1 MAGSGKSAIAQ
12 SVSERLAG
20 NGELAASVFFNRL
33 ERERSRKDYIV
44 TTIAYQLAISIPA
57 LKRPICHAITKDE
70 TILNAS
76 FADQLLK
83 LILEPLQSLPGSD
96 TSMVVVIDGLDECED
111 FIEVAGLITKLVDPS
126 SNPHFPLR
134 FLVSSRPEPAI
145 RAIFEHPA
153 TNCSTLRLN
162 LEDFRPDADIRLF
175 LERRLRDIPRLRSEV
190 MSEISLPWPSSDDL
204 TALVAKSAGLFI
216 YASTLAMFVS
226 DKDDIPHKRLN
237 EVLVRGASPM
247 SWGGTDLDQLY
258 TQILSA
264 SSAVDHL
271 MLVIGAIV
279 FVKMPLSPRAL
290 SCLLEIEFGCVQ
302 LVLERLHSILSIP
315 EDPNIGVVAPFH
327 ISLHDYLITRDHAG
341 QFFLDPSL
349 VHVQLAG
356 CCLKRIRTLPK
367 FTSPTFI
374 NSTHCWNAVVSYLRQ
389 VDTTNRITTQYAC
402 RYWSSHIFASSRKA
416 HMDTAK
422 LFCFRYALPWRM
434 FMEIEART
442 NNITQSPEE
451 MLIRDV
457 RVRAPGPLA
466 ITFVK
471 VLEVTGIFVWVVIW
485 IATVSMIALVFQRKM
500 SPTAFSIMLVLLVTV
515 AMGYIFIYLD
525 MDTTLM
531 IALNMIKVSAPQE
544 EVKICVLEAELSI
557 SVGILLFL

>member
-1 MAGSGKSAIAQ
+1 
-12 SVSERLAG
+12 
-20 NGELAASVFFNRL
+20 
-33 ERERSRKDYIV
+33 
-44 TTIAYQLAISIPA
+44 
-57 LKRPICHAITKDE
+57 
-70 TILNAS
+70 
-76 FADQLLK
+76 
-83 LILEPLQSLPGSD
+83 
-96 TSMVVVIDGLDECED
+96 
-111 FIEVAGLITKLVDPS
+111 
-126 SNPHFPLR
+126 
-134 FLVSSRPEPAI
+134 
-145 RAIFEHPA
+145 
-153 TNCSTLRLN
+153 
-162 LEDFRPDADIRLF
+162 
-175 LERRLRDIPRLRSEV
+175 
-190 MSEISLPWPSSDDL
+190 
-204 TALVAKSAGLFI
+204 
-216 YASTLAMFVS
+216 MFVS

-247 SWGGTDLDQLY
+247 PWGGTDLDQLY

-290 SCLLEIEFGCVQ
+290 SYLLEIEFGCVQ

-315 EDPNIGVVAPFH
+315 EDPNIGVVTPFH

-349 VHVQLAG
+349 VHDQLAG

-367 FTSPTFI
+367 FTSPTFVSSI
-374 NSTHCWNAVVSYLRQ
+374 HCWDAVASYLQQ

-416 HMDTAK
+416 HMDAAK

-451 MLIRDV
+451 MLIRNV

-466 ITFVK
+466 IMFAK
-471 VLEVTGIFVWVVIW
+471 VPGKFALLVICLPL
-485 IATVSMIALVFQRKM
+485 VSLVFVFATQYQISRAEYV
-500 SPTAFSIMLVLLVTV
+500 SGVSIMGAAGVMIV
-515 AMGYIFIYLD
+515 MGLILD
-525 MDTTLM
+525 IDKTLM

-544 EVKICVLEAELSI
+544 EVKICALEAELSI

>member
-1 MAGSGKSAIAQ
+1 
-12 SVSERLAG
+12 
-20 NGELAASVFFNRL
+20 
-33 ERERSRKDYIV
+33 
-44 TTIAYQLAISIPA
+44 
-57 LKRPICHAITKDE
+57 
-70 TILNAS
+70 
-76 FADQLLK
+76 
-83 LILEPLQSLPGSD
+83 
-96 TSMVVVIDGLDECED
+96 
-111 FIEVAGLITKLVDPS
+111 
-126 SNPHFPLR
+126 
-134 FLVSSRPEPAI
+134 
-145 RAIFEHPA
+145 
-153 TNCSTLRLN
+153 
-162 LEDFRPDADIRLF
+162 
-175 LERRLRDIPRLRSEV
+175 
-190 MSEISLPWPSSDDL
+190 
-204 TALVAKSAGLFI
+204 
-216 YASTLAMFVS
+216 MFVS

-247 SWGGTDLDQLY
+247 PWGGTDLDQLY

-290 SCLLEIEFGCVQ
+290 SYLLEIEFGCVQ

-315 EDPNIGVVAPFH
+315 EDPNIGVVTPFH

-349 VHVQLAG
+349 VHDQLAG

-367 FTSPTFI
+367 FTSPTFTR
-374 NSTHCWNAVVSYLRQ
+374 SKHCWNAVASYLQQ

-416 HMDTAK
+416 HMDATK
-422 LFCFRYALPWRM
+422 LFCFHYALPWRI

-466 ITFVK
+466 IMFAK
-471 VLEVTGIFVWVVIW
+471 VLGIFSLLVICLSLVSSVSVVVIASHH
-485 IATVSMIALVFQRKM
+485 ISRAKYVSG
-500 SPTAFSIMLVLLVTV
+500 FSILGAVGVMIVMSIICIILDIDMTLV
-515 AMGYIFIYLD
+515 
-525 MDTTLM
+525 
-531 IALNMIKVSAPQE
+531 IALNMVKVSAPQE
-544 EVKICVLEAELSI
+544 EVKICALEAELSI